1 MEENITRIFAGNIP
15 FIRLHS
21 CRSIFHNWCIC
32 LVSLNNCTLCI
43 ILNETP
49 YPPIQIMHFFSAVGR
64 AVKLRVAFF
73 KFFNYVLCVTLPS
86 RQSGTS
92 CPPDFLF
99 KDFFI
104 SLNRDVLPALLTW
117 RRDCRFI
124 ASIQFPLCEPES
136 EERVVVFIGNTTN
149 NSWNLN
155 STSSITLVKSEI
167 YSVSF

>member
-1 MEENITRIFAGNIP
+1 MYKKYVWSMEENITRIFAGNIP

-21 CRSIFHNWCIC
+21 CRSIFHNWCIY

-92 CPPDFLF
+92 CPPDISFT
-99 KDFFI
+99 DFFI
-104 SLNRDVLPALLTW
+104 SLNRDVLPALLT
-117 RRDCRFI
+117 
-124 ASIQFPLCEPES
+124 
-136 EERVVVFIGNTTN
+136 
-149 NSWNLN
+149 
-155 STSSITLVKSEI
+155 
-167 YSVSF
+167 